1 MVTLPGGETRPDD
14 ETAGADGRGPGEE
27 RPALRAEFLRELL
40 VAPAGPLG
48 RLEVVEESAST
59 NAELARAV
67 AADAAAWPAPALL
80 VAEHQAAGRGRLG
93 RTWTTPPRAA
103 LLGSLLLRPGVPTET
118 LSWLPLLAG
127 LATVRALRATASVD
141 AVVKWPNDVLVPD
154 ALVLSA
160 PRAGGTRPGAD
171 SEVALAPVSA
181 PHGTGLSGGAD
192 TRGRSLRKV
201 AGILAEVLPDGAV
214 VVGVGL
220 NATQTR
226 DELPVPTAT
235 SLALAGAA
243 TTDREVLLVALA
255 EAFHEVIV
263 RWQDADGDARAAG
276 LDADCTEVCATL
288 GSRVRVET
296 VGGGEVHG
304 TAVALAPDGGLVV
317 RHDDGTTSVQRS
329 GDVHHLRSADPA
341 DG

>member
-1 MVTLPGGETRPDD
+1 MVTLPDGETRHDD
-14 ETAGADGRGPGEE
+14 ARAPRDATPPG
-27 RPALRAEFLRELL
+27 LRADFLRELL

-48 RLEVVEESAST
+48 RLEVVEESTST
-59 NAELARAV
+59 NGELARAV
-67 AADAAAWPAPALL
+67 AADAAAWPAPSLL

-93 RTWTTPPRAA
+93 RTWTTPPRTA

-127 LATVRALRATASVD
+127 LATVRALRATASVE

-154 ALVLSA
+154 PHALSA
-160 PRAGGTRPGAD
+160 RHDGGTRPGAD
-171 SEVALAPVSA
+171 SEGAPSPVSA
-181 PHGTGLSGGAD
+181 PQDTGASHGAD
-192 TRGRSLRKV
+192 TSGGGLRKV

-220 NATQTR
+220 NVTQSR
-226 DELPVPTAT
+226 DELPVSTAT

-276 LDADCTEVCATL
+276 LDADCAEVCATL
-288 GSRVRVET
+288 GARVRVET
-296 VGGGEVHG
+296 VDGGEVHG

-317 RHDDGTTSVQRS
+317 RHDDGTTSVRRS
-329 GDVHHLRSADPA
+329 GDVHHLRPADPA

>member
-1 MVTLPGGETRPDD
+1 M
-14 ETAGADGRGPGEE
+14 RG
-27 RPALRAEFLRELL
+27 EFLRELL
-40 VAPAGPLG
+40 LAPAGPLA

-67 AADAAAWPAPALL
+67 AEDAAAWPAPALL

-93 RTWTTPPRAA
+93 RTWTTPLRAA
-103 LLGSLLLRPGVPTET
+103 LLGSLLLRPAVPPET

-154 ALVLSA
+154 ASGDPADAVH
-160 PRAGGTRPGAD
+160 GG
-171 SEVALAPVSA
+171 
-181 PHGTGLSGGAD
+181 
-192 TRGRSLRKV
+192 LRKV

-220 NATQTR
+220 NVAQTR

-263 RWQDADGDARAAG
+263 RWQEADGDARAAG
-276 LDADCTEVCATL
+276 LDGDCADVCATL

-329 GDVHHLRSADPA
+329 GDVHHLRSADPPRS
-341 DG
+341 